1 MNLYDYERSKEIA
14 AGDQT
19 FTSLIMAAAWEADTQ
34 NFGRLKEAFPEI
46 IEELER
52 IYFTGDRLK

>member
-1 MNLYDYERSKEIA
+1 MGIYDYQKAKEIA
-14 AGDQT
+14 AKNQT